1 MSLEVKINKSIKEA
15 MIAKDTVAL
24 ESLRAIKSEILL
36 AKAEKGEIGLKEE
49 VELKILQKLYKQR
62 NDSSDLFKQQNRVD
76 LANIEL
82 EQAKVIKQYLPK
94 KMDKEELISLI
105 KNIIDEI
112 GATDMSYMGKVMGV
126 VSAKVAGKADGK
138 TISIIVKDFLK

>member
-105 KNIIDEI
+105 KNIIDHWKLI
-112 GATDMSYMGKVMGV
+112 
-126 VSAKVAGKADGK
+126 
-138 TISIIVKDFLK
+138 F